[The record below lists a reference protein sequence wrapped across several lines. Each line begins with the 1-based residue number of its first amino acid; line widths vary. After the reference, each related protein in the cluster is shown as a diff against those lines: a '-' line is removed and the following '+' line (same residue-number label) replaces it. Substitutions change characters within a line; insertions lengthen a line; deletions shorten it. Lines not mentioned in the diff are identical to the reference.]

1 MMVTFFSR
9 VTTVL
14 LIMTIVMVRAL
25 VIRMVRLLAKM
36 ITSST

>member
-1 MMVTFFSR
+1 M
-9 VTTVL
+9 TVL

-25 VIRMVRLLAKM
+25 VIRMVRLRAKM